1 MRKPHLVLKAQCN
14 VFQKARAILRH
25 FVMSE
30 GALVPCCFLIADWL
44 SNRAWLLSLSLG
56 EKT

>member
-1 MRKPHLVLKAQCN
+1 MKKPHLILKAQCN
-14 VFQKARAILRH
+14 VFRKARAVLHH

-30 GALVPCCFLIADWL
+30 GALVPCCFLKAAGL

>member
-1 MRKPHLVLKAQCN
+1 MKKPHLILKAQCK
-14 VFQKARAILRH
+14 VFRKARAMLRH

-30 GALVPCCFLIADWL
+30 GALVPCGFLIAAGL
-44 SNRAWLLSLSLG
+44 SNRVWLLSLSLG